1 MLKLLVILFI
11 MKMYAVIISLK
22 YSKIHWAKNCHYK
35 RAHTANI
42 EETSDEEETK
52 NKYEMVDVH
61 FVLVTIQN
69 LKKKFVKKLE
79 QVE

>member
-52 NKYEMVDVH
+52 NKY
-61 FVLVTIQN
+61 
-69 LKKKFVKKLE
+69 
-79 QVE
+79 